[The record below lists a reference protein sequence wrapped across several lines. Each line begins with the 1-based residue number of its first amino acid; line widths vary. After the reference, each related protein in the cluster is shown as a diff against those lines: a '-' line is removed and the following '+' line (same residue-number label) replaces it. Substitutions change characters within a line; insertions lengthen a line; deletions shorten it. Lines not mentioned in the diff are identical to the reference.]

1 MMDPS
6 LQTLVD
12 EWLRLDHDHETREE
26 IFALHKACNTAELHQ
41 RLVGRIAFGTAGLRA
56 RMEAGFTRMN
66 SLTVIQASQG
76 LADYVIQCDPNARNM
91 GIVVGFDGRHNS
103 LKFAKL
109 SALAFTQRGIKV
121 WLMRRMVHT
130 PLVPFA
136 VVRLGAVAGI
146 MVTASHNPKL
156 DNGYKVHWTN
166 GCQIIPPHDI
176 GIATSIDRNLEPLAW
191 DMSTLSDSHLVASN
205 TLELIEE
212 QYYTAVLREAMSRAS
227 ETLMLKPL
235 SAFVYTAMHGVGLL
249 PLVNVINRMTDR
261 TFRSC
266 TEYSAIELS
275 KLPFQ
280 AVEAQAFP
288 HPDFPTTPKPNPEEH
303 GAMTMA
309 IELAKEHN
317 LSLAIA
323 TDPDADRFSAA
334 VKTNSGEF
342 RQLTG
347 DEIGVLLAAHIIE
360 CSTKSDAPKAILNTV
375 VSSRMLRKM
384 ALANG
389 YHYEETLT
397 GFKWLGNRAL
407 SLMAEGYDIPFAYEE
422 AIGYMFAAT
431 GVVDKD
437 GVAAAAVFLVAI
449 AAWRGQGFSAW
460 QKLQQLYT
468 QYGYH
473 GNANTYIT
481 SSSTGDTD
489 QAFSQMR
496 QLAGHVDVIKQGGT
510 SPDDLASCFLTVA
523 GYKVLFFRDMTC
535 PFQYEQ
541 GEIKDNPLMDGS
553 NMITYDLESARF
565 TVRSSGTEPK
575 IKLYIEA
582 WHADSLDKAESM
594 AHELEAFLRQTWLRT
609 AWLKSESSSVRN

>member
-1 MMDPS
+1 MDKT
-6 LQTLVD
+6 LQMLVA
-12 EWLRLDHDHETREE
+12 EWLRLDRDGETRKE
-26 IFALHKACNTAELHQ
+26 ILALQKACNTAELQQ

-76 LADYVIQCDPNARNM
+76 LADYVIQRDPNARNM
-91 GIVVGFDGRHNS
+91 GIVIGFDGRHNS

-109 SALAFTQRGIKV
+109 SALAFTQEGIKV
-121 WLMRRMVHT
+121 WLMPRMVHT

-136 VVRLGAVAGI
+136 VLKLGAVAGV

-156 DNGYKVHWTN
+156 DNGYKVYWTN
-166 GCQIIPPHDI
+166 GCQIIPPHDT
-176 GIATSIDRNLEPLAW
+176 GIAESIDRNLEPVAW
-191 DMSTLSDSHLVASN
+191 DVSTLPDNPLVANN
-205 TLELIEE
+205 TLELVEE
-212 QYYTAVLREAMSRAS
+212 QYYGAVLKEAMSRVIGPS
-227 ETLMLKPL
+227 VLKPL
-235 SAFVYTAMHGVGLL
+235 STFVYTAMHGVGLL
-249 PLVNVINRMTDR
+249 PMVNIVTRMTNR
-261 TFRSC
+261 TFRNC
-266 TEYSAIELS
+266 TEYNAIALS
-275 KLPFQ
+275 KLPFV

-309 IELAKEHN
+309 IELAKKHN

-334 VKTNSGEF
+334 VKTDSDDF

-360 CSTKSDAPKAILNTV
+360 CSAKSGRPKALLNTV

-407 SLMAEGYDIPFAYEE
+407 DLMNRGYDVPFAYEE
-422 AIGYMFAAT
+422 AIGYMFAGT

-437 GVAAAAVFLVAI
+437 GVAAAAVFLVAS
-449 AAWRGQGFSAW
+449 ASWKDQGLSSW

-481 SSSTGDTD
+481 SSSTDDTD

-496 QLAGHVDVIKQGGT
+496 QLAGHVDAIKRDAT
-510 SPDDLASCFLTVA
+510 SPEDLASCFPTVA

-535 PFQYEQ
+535 PLQYEQ
-541 GEIKDNPLMDGS
+541 GEVKANPLMDGS
-553 NMITYDLESARF
+553 NMITYEFESARF

-582 WHADSLDKAESM
+582 WNADSLDKAESI

-609 AWLKSESSSVRN
+609 AWLKSESSSVKN